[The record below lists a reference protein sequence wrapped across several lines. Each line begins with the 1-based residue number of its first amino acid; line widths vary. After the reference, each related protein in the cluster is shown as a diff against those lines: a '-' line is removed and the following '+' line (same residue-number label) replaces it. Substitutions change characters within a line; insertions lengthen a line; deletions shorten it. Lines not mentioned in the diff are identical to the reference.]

1 MTTNPPSPAYNA
13 LQRAINADPSFPAF
27 TANIQEL
34 LSIQNNPYKTV
45 NAVSSIILRDLS
57 LTTQILKIVN
67 SIFFQTYQRQVHTVS
82 NAVMVLGFD
91 RIRDLAVGLR
101 LFEHFNQS
109 PSLSYLKQLIV
120 LSFLTAIEAQ
130 ELSEEAHNLKA
141 EEVFITALL
150 YNIGELIVAY
160 YLPEQYRRILDR
172 QEKGEAKSEAAQ
184 KVLMASM
191 EELGLATLRDW
202 NLPDTMVKRL
212 SYLHSASASNVGPE
226 GRLRKMIK
234 GAFDLSKNLLDPHI
248 EPEERQQKEE
258 KVCKNLGLNPQNLTQ
273 SLTSSKK
280 RLHEMTTVLRI
291 DLRQMEISEALR
303 LKDVREDKAA
313 VAAAASPSAEPTPPK
328 TGPAPPGAEP
338 AYKGTDIATLISS
351 ESGFSQSSEAAVV
364 KSEKPTALKSADPAA
379 GQSEEPGVSQER
391 QPLQTAATAV
401 DSQSEDLKKLQ
412 FLYQVVEE
420 VNQALASQAPINQVL
435 LMILEGI
442 FRGVRF
448 DRVIFLLVNPQRTL
462 ITGRFGLGDGIDELL
477 PLLNL
482 PLKANG
488 NAFALA
494 MGENREC
501 LVNPHQRA
509 GDRVL
514 MDDKFWQ
521 VSGSQTFLAVPL
533 QVDQIPIGAFFVDR
547 LDPARPISEEDRRRL
562 RIFRDLTIIALHLS
576 KKAKIY
582 E

>member
-1 MTTNPPSPAYNA
+1 MNTNPPSPAYNA
-13 LQRAINADPSFPAF
+13 LQRVINADPSFPAF

-34 LSIQNNPYKTV
+34 LSIQDNPYKTV

-109 PSLSYLKQLIV
+109 PSLSHLKQLIV

-130 ELSEEAHNLKA
+130 ELTEDAPNLKA

-150 YNIGELIVAY
+150 FNIGELIVAY

-202 NLPDTMVKRL
+202 NLPDSMVKRL
-212 SYLHSASASNVGPE
+212 SYLHSAGASSVGPE

-273 SLTSSKK
+273 SITASKK

-313 VAAAASPSAEPTPPK
+313 VASPPSAEPLPPS
-328 TGPAPPGAEP
+328 AEP
-338 AYKGTDIATLISS
+338 AFKGSEPAALRSS
-351 ESGFSQSSEAAVV
+351 EPAVVQSAEAAV
-364 KSEKPTALKSADPAA
+364 SPSAGPATPQSAGPADLQSAETVVSQA
-379 GQSEEPGVSQER
+379 GQPPE
-391 QPLQTAATAV
+391 TAARAA

-412 FLYQVVEE
+412 FLYQVMEE
-420 VNQALASQAPINQVL
+420 VNQALVSQAPINQVL

-442 FRGVRF
+442 FRGIRF
-448 DRVIFLLVNPQRTL
+448 DRVIFLLVNPQRTW
-462 ITGRFGLGDGIDELL
+462 ITGRFGLGDGVDDLL
-477 PLLNL
+477 PVLHL

-494 MGENREC
+494 MEETREY
-501 LVNPHQRA
+501 LVNPRQRS
-509 GDRVL
+509 GDRSL
-514 MDDKFWQ
+514 MEDKFWQ

-533 QVDQIPIGAFFVDR
+533 HVDQIPIGAFFVDR
-547 LDPARPISEEDRRRL
+547 IDATRPISEEDQRRL
-562 RIFRDLTIIALHLS
+562 RMFRDLTIIALRLS

>member
-1 MTTNPPSPAYNA
+1 MTTNPPSPAYND
-13 LQRAINADPSFPAF
+13 LQRAINANPAFPAF
-27 TANIQEL
+27 IANVQEL
-34 LSIQNNPYKTV
+34 LSIDDNPYKTV
-45 NAVSSIILRDLS
+45 NAVSAIILRDLS

-101 LFEHFNQS
+101 LFEHFSQS
-109 PSLSYLKQLIV
+109 APLSQLKHLIV

-130 ELSEEAHNLKA
+130 ELTEDVPNLKA

-150 YNIGELIVAY
+150 FNIGELIVAY

-184 KVLMASM
+184 QVLQASM

-202 NLPDTMVKRL
+202 NMPDSMVKKL
-212 SYLHSASASNVGPE
+212 SYLHSASASSAGPE

-234 GAFDLSKNLLDPHI
+234 GAFNLSKNLLDPHI
-248 EPEERQQKEE
+248 DPEERQEKEE
-258 KVCKNLGLNPQNLTQ
+258 KVCRSLGLKPQTLSR
-273 SLTSSKK
+273 SLTDSKK

-291 DLRQMEISEALR
+291 DLRQMEISDALK

-313 VAAAASPSAEPTPPK
+313 AAPLPSPGPSATPSPGSSVTPSSGPSATPSLESSAIPSLGLSAPPSSGPSITPSSEPLVTPDTETPETMVRAAA
-328 TGPAPPGAEP
+328 
-338 AYKGTDIATLISS
+338 
-351 ESGFSQSSEAAVV
+351 
-364 KSEKPTALKSADPAA
+364 
-379 GQSEEPGVSQER
+379 
-391 QPLQTAATAV
+391 
-401 DSQSEDLKKLQ
+401 SQSEDLKKLQ

-420 VNQALASQAPINQVL
+420 VNQALASQGPINQVL

-442 FRGVRF
+442 FRGIRF
-448 DRVIFLLVNPQRTL
+448 DRVIFSLVNPQRTR
-462 ITGRFGLGDGIDELL
+462 ISGRFGLGDGVEELL

-482 PLKANG
+482 PLKGDG

-494 MGENREC
+494 MEGAREC
-501 LVNPHQRA
+501 LVNPQPRP
-509 GDRVL
+509 GDRAL

-521 VSGSQTFLAVPL
+521 VSHSHTFLVVPL
-533 QVDQIPIGAFFVDR
+533 HVDQIPIGAFFVDR
-547 LDPARPISEEDRRRL
+547 IDSARPISEEDRRRL
-562 RIFRDLTIIALHLS
+562 RIFRDLTIIALRLS
-576 KKAKIY
+576 KKAKIF

>member
-1 MTTNPPSPAYNA
+1 MTTNPPSPAFAA
-13 LQRAINADPSFPAF
+13 LQRAINNDSSFPAF
-27 TANIQEL
+27 AANIQEL
-34 LSIQNNPYKTV
+34 LSIQEDPYKTV

-91 RIRDLAVGLR
+91 RVRDLALGLR

-109 PSLSYLKQLIV
+109 PFLSHLKQLIV

-130 ELSEEAHNLKA
+130 ELTEEVQNLKA

-150 YNIGELIVAY
+150 FNVGEVIVAY
-160 YLPEQYRRILDR
+160 YLPEPYRRILDR
-172 QEKGEAKSEAAQ
+172 QEKGEVKSEAAQ

-191 EELGLATLRDW
+191 EELGLATLREW
-202 NLPDTMVKRL
+202 NIPDSMIKRL
-212 SYLHSASASNVGPE
+212 SYLHSASASSIGPE
-226 GRLRKMIK
+226 GRLRKLIK
-234 GAFDLSKNLLDPHI
+234 GAFDLSKNLLDPQM
-248 EPEERQQKEE
+248 EPEERQQREE
-258 KVCKNLGLNPQNLTQ
+258 KICKNLGLNPQSLTQ
-273 SLTSSKK
+273 SITASKK
-280 RLHEMTTVLRI
+280 RLHEMATLLRI

-303 LKDVREDKAA
+303 LKDVREDKAG
-313 VAAAASPSAEPTPPK
+313 VEASPRAGVTPPSAH
-328 TGPAPPGAEP
+328 PAAPRTEPAALSSTEPGGVQGAAPGVPPGSAP
-338 AYKGTDIATLISS
+338 ADLQGAGYAALPS
-351 ESGFSQSSEAAVV
+351 EG
-364 KSEKPTALKSADPAA
+364 
-379 GQSEEPGVSQER
+379 PGASQER
-391 QPLQTAATAV
+391 PPPETAARAA

-412 FLYQVVEE
+412 FLYQVMEE
-420 VNQALASQAPINQVL
+420 VNQALVVQAPINQVL

-442 FRGVRF
+442 FRGIRF
-448 DRVIFLLVNPQRTL
+448 DRVIILLVNPQRTW
-462 ITGRFGLGDGIDELL
+462 ITGRFGLGDGVEELL

-494 MGENREC
+494 METSREY
-501 LVNPHQRA
+501 LVNPQQRS
-509 GDRVL
+509 GDRSL
-514 MDDKFWQ
+514 MEDKFWQ

-533 QVDQIPIGAFFVDR
+533 HVDQIPIGAFFVDR
-547 LDPARPISEEDRRRL
+547 MDNTQPISEEDRRRL
-562 RIFRDLTIIALHLS
+562 RMFRDLTIIALRLS